1 MTKVNAIERLQY
13 SGGLLGMLAGSAR
26 GKLQSKVAE
35 MNREG
40 WHLHFIHPDNPNLLI
55 QILRLLILF
64 LTLGLWTIGSSELL
78 VFEKDA
84 E

>member
-1 MTKVNAIERLQY
+1 MAKVNSIERLQY
-13 SGGLLGMLAGSAR
+13 SGGLLGMLVGSAR
-26 GKLQSKVAE
+26 GKLQSRVAE

-55 QILRLLILF
+55 WILRFVILLV
-64 LTLGLWTIGSSELL
+64 TLGLWTIGSSELL
-78 VFEKDA
+78 IFEKDA